1 MRLGRFPSPLLVF
14 FFWLHAQV
22 KLPPF
27 ASLLS
32 PLSLPRASTS
42 TRHVS
47 TSVHKKAQALNPDRR
62 RNPDFPVQM
71 SALAREEVAR
81 MVALFKQVRAHREEL
96 LPALRAKEERNREF
110 NDTIQLMSDDLDEA
124 LEQKAEAEKL
134 VSLQASECGGSRD
147 K

>member
-1 MRLGRFPSPLLVF
+1 M
-14 FFWLHAQV
+14 
-22 KLPPF
+22 
-27 ASLLS
+27 
-32 PLSLPRASTS
+32 STN
-42 TRHVS
+42 
-47 TSVHKKAQALNPDRR
+47 VHKKAQALNPDRR
-62 RNPDFPVQM
+62 RNPHFPVQM

-134 VSLQASECGGSRD
+134 VSLQASECCAS
-147 K
+147 